1 MRSYLFCRTILT
13 MKCRNHHP
21 TKRNTPNLMTKI
33 QRTVLLP
40 FVALIFFFSTT
51 ITAFSAP
58 AVNFNSPLGINT
70 NEALENNTSL
80 PFVDLFRLALPF
92 DEARPWFTKGN
103 VKFDKNGWPQNL
115 NKGQA
120 GTRFLSHM
128 PVRNL
133 PAGFYTVRYEG
144 EGHIRYGASAK
155 LIKRSK
161 GKDLIR
167 FVPMKDNLVTATL
180 FIEKTNPKNYLRNIR
195 ILMPGGICAGDAY
208 KRVNHEKACRGRQ
221 YLSFA
226 EHYRQIIFNPDYLN
240 FMKDFKVVRFMNMGG
255 VTRNNIS
262 AWKDRPTLDKS
273 TWGGKE
279 GVRGIPLE
287 IMVELANQLNI
298 DPWFNIPHKADSAFI
313 YHYAKY
319 VKEHLRPHL
328 KVYIEYSNETWN
340 DLFVPQAEHMKQT
353 GSRYRLDKDRRV
365 AGSKYYSMQSVKIFK
380 QWEAIFGSTKRLV
393 RVMGGMTSN
402 LKLTHMLLGYKNA
415 YKYVDALA
423 IGPYFQIG
431 QKEIKK
437 VRSVNDVF
445 KRLVDPA
452 NRYSIGNVLKFVH
465 QQANITRRY
474 GVDLIAYEG
483 GQHLVDHKTHSL
495 KEGATPFLLQA
506 NKDPRMGRLYYHLLS
521 GWKKEGGKLFVLFSA
536 PRSYTWHGSWGI
548 KEYITQ
554 TASQAPKYRAALSF
568 SKGKPCWWQGCTSSH
583 IVRHKKPASI
593 AKHLVTGT
601 EAVAEKPISINIP
614 YVVDARKKWLYTKV
628 IKASNLIAGDVDDNK
643 DLSAQWRASWDDENL
658 NVWVNVVDDKIVQ
671 DSKEAWADDSIE
683 IYLDMDNSRRKHFDG
698 KDDVKLSYRMK
709 DKKVFLDGVKS
720 NTITNAITFTIKRMS
735 KGYRLETSIPWKAF
749 KIKPRNNQRLGFEVQ
764 INDDDSG
771 KQRDGKIAWNAKVDK
786 AWKNPQMFGELVLK
800 GNN

>member
-1 MRSYLFCRTILT
+1 
-13 MKCRNHHP
+13 
-21 TKRNTPNLMTKI
+21 MTTI
-33 QRTVLLP
+33 QRTVVPL
-40 FVALIFFFSTT
+40 FIALFFFF
-51 ITAFSAP
+51 IIINTAFSTP
-58 AVNFNSPLGINT
+58 TGNLNSPLGINT
-70 NEALENNTSL
+70 NEALENDASL

-103 VKFDKNGWPQNL
+103 VTFDKNGWPQDL
-115 NKGQA
+115 HKGQA

-128 PVRNL
+128 PVKNL
-133 PAGFYTVRYEG
+133 PAGLYTVRYEG

-155 LIKRSK
+155 LVKRSK

-180 FIEKTNPKNYLRNIR
+180 FIEKTNPKDHLRNIR
-195 ILMPGGICAGDAY
+195 ILMPGGICVGDVY
-208 KRVNHEKACRGRQ
+208 KRVNHKKACRGRQ

-262 AWKDRPTLDKS
+262 LWKDRPTLEKA

-298 DPWFNIPHKADSAFI
+298 DPWFNIPHNAGSIYI

-353 GSRYRLDKDRRV
+353 GVRYRLDKDRRV
-365 AGSKYYSMQSVKIFK
+365 AGAKYYSMQSVKIFK
-380 QWEAIFGSTKRLV
+380 QWQAVFGSTKRLV
-393 RVMGGMTSN
+393 RVMGGLTSD
-402 LKLTHMLLGYKNA
+402 LKLTQMLLGYKNA
-415 YKYVDALA
+415 YKYVDAFA
-423 IGPYFQIG
+423 IGPYVQIG
-431 QKEIKK
+431 QKDIKK

-452 NRYSIGNVLKFVH
+452 NRYSIGNILKFVH
-465 QQANITRRY
+465 QQANITKRY

-483 GQHLVDHKTHSL
+483 GQHLVDYKTHSL

-506 NKDPRMGRLYYHLLS
+506 NKDPRMAQLYYHLLS

-536 PRSYTWHGSWGI
+536 PRLYTWHGSWGI

-554 TASQAPKYRAALSF
+554 TASQAPKYRAVLAF
-568 SKGKPCWWQGCTSSH
+568 NRGQPCWWQGCSSSN
-583 IVRHKKPASI
+583 IVHHKKPLSI

-601 EAVAEKPISINIP
+601 EAVAEKPISITIP
-614 YVVDARKKWLYTKV
+614 YVATAKKQPV
-628 IKASNLIAGDVDDNK
+628 SKAISVGNLITGDVDDKN
-643 DLSAQWRASWDDENL
+643 DLSAQWRANWDDKNL
-658 NVWVNVVDDKIVQ
+658 SIWVNVRDDKIVQ
-671 DSKEAWADDSIE
+671 DSKETWADDSIE
-683 IYLDMDNSRRKHFDG
+683 IYLDMDSSRRKSFDG
-698 KDDVKLSYRMK
+698 KNDIKLSYRMK
-709 DKKVFLDGVKS
+709 DKKVHIDGIESK
-720 NTITNAITFTIKRMS
+720 TISNAITFTMKPIPN
-735 KGYRLETSIPWKAF
+735 GYRLETAIPWAVF
-749 KIKPRNNQRLGFEVQ
+749 KIKPRNNQRIGFEVEV
-764 INDDDSG
+764 NDDDSG

-786 AWKNPQMFGELVLK
+786 AWKNPKMFGEIVLHK
-800 GNN
+800 